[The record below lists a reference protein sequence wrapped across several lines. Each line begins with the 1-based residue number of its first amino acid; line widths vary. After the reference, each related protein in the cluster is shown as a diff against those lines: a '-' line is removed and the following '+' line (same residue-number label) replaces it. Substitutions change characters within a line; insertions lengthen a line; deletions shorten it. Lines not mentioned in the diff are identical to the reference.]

1 MKTPIQLEIDV
12 GYSNLDFAVELPL
25 EQLVLMRGT
34 NTKMYHLIKMARNEV
49 KRIYA
54 GIRYHQAKLDALE
67 LEIKELEERLIDWG
81 WEDESCQKKY

>member
-12 GYSNLDFAVELPL
+12 GYSKLDFALEIPT

-34 NTKMYHLIKMARNEV
+34 NTKMYHLIKMARSET

-54 GIRYHQAKLDALE
+54 GIRYHQARLDALE
-67 LEIKELEERLIDWG
+67 LEIKELDERLADWG
-81 WEDESCQKKY
+81 WED